1 MYVGAAIFTA
11 VELDDAE
18 DLSVVAWQSIL
29 EEDEFACILLLVITF
44 NLSLNYVLPEL
55 LHWCHWSYS
64 NFTM

>member
-55 LHWCHWSYS
+55 LH
-64 NFTM
+64 